1 MKKSEKKQSFLFGA
15 LLVLLSVFCYAVHF
29 VIFRDV
35 HHILIY
41 LIGDIAFVFIE
52 VLLVTLII
60 HQILSYREKRAI
72 HQKLNMVIGA
82 FFTKIGSDLLKV
94 FNDFDAN
101 NHKIAKHLVIEQDWS
116 SEHFLAIRKVMIMKS
131 I

>member
-82 FFTKIGSDLLKV
+82 FFTKIGKLPSFCPNSIEHQLPFLLL
-94 FNDFDAN
+94 
-101 NHKIAKHLVIEQDWS
+101 AKNPKQTQ
-116 SEHFLAIRKVMIMKS
+116 
-131 I
+131 